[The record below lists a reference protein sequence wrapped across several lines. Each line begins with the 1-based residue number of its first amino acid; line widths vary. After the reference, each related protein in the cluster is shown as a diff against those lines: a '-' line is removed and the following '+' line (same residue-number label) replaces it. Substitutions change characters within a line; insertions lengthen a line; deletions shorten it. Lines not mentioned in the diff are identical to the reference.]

1 MSHARTIVVVDDA
14 EDCGA
19 MLEVAL
25 QSVAGFTVTRVRS
38 AEAALKL
45 VADGNVAVLVS
56 DVQLGAMS
64 GLELVRRAM
73 PLPAVVVSAAID
85 PAIERQA
92 LALGATAFF
101 SKPFS
106 PEAVCEKVKELL
118 KEPVH
123 D

>member
-1 MSHARTIVVVDDA
+1 MSPARTIVVVDDA

-92 LALGATAFF
+92 LAVGAAAFF

>member
-85 PAIERQA
+85 PGIERQA
-92 LALGATAFF
+92 LAVGAAAFF

>member
-1 MSHARTIVVVDDA
+1 MSPARTIVVVDDA
-14 EDCGA
+14 EDCGV
-19 MLEVAL
+19 MLELAL

-85 PAIERQA
+85 PGIERQA
-92 LALGATAFF
+92 LAVGAAAFF